1 MNRDV
6 ILRHA
11 APLPRYTSYPTAN
24 HFGPTVA
31 AAEARVW
38 LERLPDNAT
47 LSLYLH
53 IPFCRALCLYCGCTT
68 KATRRYAPVADYLA
82 VLGREI
88 DGIAERVP
96 AAHRVT
102 HIHWGG
108 GSPDILTAE
117 DIVRLGGQLRRRFKI
132 DPDAEFAV
140 EIDPRLLSAEQAD
153 AFERIGVNRAS
164 IGVQDF
170 DPAVQQAIGREQGY
184 ETTARAVA
192 LFRDRGVASLNLDLV
207 YGLPRQSEASVT
219 RTLEQVLALAPDRV
233 AIFGYAHLP
242 SRLKHQRLI
251 DEARLPGPAERYAQ
265 ARRMAALLIGAG
277 YVARGLDH
285 FARPDDKLARGA
297 LFRNFQGYTTDSAD
311 ALLGL
316 GASAISHLPDGFA
329 QNAVAVG
336 DYAARL
342 ESDGLATARGRAL
355 TVDDRVR
362 AFVIERLMCDFAY
375 SAEAVAARFGPAQAA
390 AMSALARAAS
400 EDDADGFL
408 APTADGFRLTPPGM
422 PFVRTICARFDAY
435 LPEQLSARRH
445 ALSV

>member
-24 HFGPTVA
+24 HFGPAVG
-31 AAEARVW
+31 AAEAGVW
-38 LERLPDNAT
+38 LETLPAGAT

-82 VLGREI
+82 VLAREI
-88 DGIAERVP
+88 DAIAGRVP

-102 HIHWGG
+102 HVHWGG
-108 GSPDILTAE
+108 GSPDILTPA
-117 DIVRLGGQLRRRFKI
+117 DIERLGAQLRRRFTI
-132 DPDAEFAV
+132 DPEAEFAV
-140 EIDPRLLSAEQAD
+140 EIDPRLLTAAQAD
-153 AFERIGVNRAS
+153 AFGSIGVNRVS
-164 IGVQDF
+164 VGVQDF
-170 DPAVQQAIGREQGY
+170 DPAVQRAIGREQGY
-184 ETTARAVA
+184 DTTARAVT
-192 LFRDRGVASLNLDLV
+192 LFRDRGIASLNLDLV
-207 YGLPRQSEASVT
+207 YGLPHQSEASVA
-219 RTLEQVLALAPDRV
+219 RTLGQVLALAPDRV

-251 DEARLPGPAERYAQ
+251 DGALLPGPAERFAQ
-265 ARRMAALLIGAG
+265 ARRMAGSLTGAG

-285 FARPDDKLARGA
+285 FARPGDRLASGP

-316 GASAISHLPDGFA
+316 GASAISRLPDGYA
-329 QNAVAVG
+329 QNASAVG
-336 DYAARL
+336 DYAARVGG
-342 ESDGLATARGRAL
+342 DGLATARGRAL
-355 TVDDRVR
+355 TADDRVR
-362 AFVIERLMCDFAY
+362 AFVIERLMCDFAF
-375 SAEAVAARFGPAQAA
+375 SADAVEARFGTAHAGT
-390 AMSALARAAS
+390 MGMLARAVM

-435 LPEQLSARRH
+435 LPAQVGARRH